1 MTDDS
6 TSDDKFIASIAP
18 DVMRAL
24 TASGFFIALDE
35 LFCPTE
41 KFLTAGVCH
50 GHGDYRNA
58 KRLLLS
64 HGFDESDFPDV
75 FGVLAAR
82 GGFCDCEILYNAAES
97 SRLKAEYWQARARDS
112 QPSPP
117 AHGSN
122 SE

>member
-1 MTDDS
+1 MTNDFDR
-6 TSDDKFIASIAP
+6 DEEFIASIAS

-24 TASGFFIALDE
+24 GNSGFFTALDE

-41 KFLTAGVCH
+41 KSLTPAVCG
-50 GHGDYRNA
+50 GHGDYRNS

-64 HGFDESDFPDV
+64 HGFDESDFSDV

-82 GGFCDCEILYNAAES
+82 GGYCDCEILYNAAES
-97 SRLKAEYWQARARDS
+97 SRLKAEYWQAQARNS
-112 QPSPP
+112 QTGPP
-117 AHGSN
+117 QHGSN

>member
-1 MTDDS
+1 MTDNLEGDEE
-6 TSDDKFIASIAP
+6 FIASITP

-24 TASGFFIALDE
+24 TASGLFIALDN

-41 KFLTAGVCH
+41 KSLAAAVCH

-64 HGFDESDFPDV
+64 HGFAESDFSDI
-75 FGVLAAR
+75 FGVLASR
-82 GGFCDCEILYNAAES
+82 GGYCDCEILYNAAES
-97 SRLKAEYWQARARDS
+97 SRLKAEYWQAQARNS

-117 AHGSN
+117 KHRSN

>member
-41 KFLTAGVCH
+41 KFLKAGVCH

-64 HGFDESDFPDV
+64 HGFDESEFSDV
-75 FGVLAAR
+75 FGVLASR
-82 GGFCDCEILYNAAES
+82 GGYCDCEILYNAAES
-97 SRLKAEYWQARARDS
+97 SRLKAEYWKAQARNS
-112 QPSPP
+112 QPGPP
-117 AHGSN
+117 QHGSN
-122 SE
+122 SA

>member
-6 TSDDKFIASIAP
+6 TSDDNFIASIAP

-35 LFCPTE
+35 LFCLTE
-41 KFLTAGVCH
+41 KFLKAGVCH
-50 GHGDYRNA
+50 GHRDYRNA

-64 HGFDESDFPDV
+64 HGFDESEFSDV
-75 FGVLAAR
+75 FGVLASR
-82 GGFCDCEILYNAAES
+82 GGYCDCEILYNAAES

-117 AHGSN
+117 SHRSN

>member
-24 TASGFFIALDE
+24 TASGFFTALDE

-41 KFLTAGVCH
+41 KSLTVAVCH

-64 HGFDESDFPDV
+64 HGFDESEFSDV
-75 FGVLAAR
+75 FGVLASR
-82 GGFCDCEILYNAAES
+82 GGYCDCEILYNAAES

-117 AHGSN
+117 SHRSN